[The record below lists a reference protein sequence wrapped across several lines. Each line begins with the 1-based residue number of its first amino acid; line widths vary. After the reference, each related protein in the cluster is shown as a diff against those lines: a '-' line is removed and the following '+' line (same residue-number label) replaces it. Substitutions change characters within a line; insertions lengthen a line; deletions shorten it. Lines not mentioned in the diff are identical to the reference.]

1 MNSFSLEKIFLY
13 FPSLSMKFSKL
24 IFICSLSLF
33 LLFGLISYVVS
44 QDQAL
49 EAKGFPQRVLRPS
62 CEHADGQFCFLYGI
76 QENANTRIPPPQLAK
91 RRGRNRVVKTA
102 QSSFVVTYTGFTPEA
117 RAAFQYAVDIWASF
131 IQSPVPIRI
140 NAEFINFGGS
150 FSLGYARSLNQFSPT
165 SEELWHPV
173 ALANKIAERDL
184 DVFGFDMEV
193 TLNNHA
199 NVGWYFGTNGNTPA
213 GQFDFVTVVLH
224 EIGHGL
230 GFYSEANDTFDVNHP
245 VMATMGKLRS
255 GTPRYPYIYDSF
267 VVNGSGTAITSFDD
281 PSADLLTQYTSGNLF
296 WDGTQGKAE
305 NDGSRPKLYAPS
317 PWRPGASYW
326 HLDENTYPAGDVN
339 SLMTP
344 GIRGAESTHH
354 PGPIMLGMLEDMGWT
369 INTPPAFATE
379 TITRSVAENTA
390 AGVNIGDVVSAT
402 DEDKNDTL
410 TYSLRGTDA
419 TSFAIESTTGQLRT
433 LAALNYEVKDAYTLT
448 VVVDD
453 DVAEDTIEVTINITD
468 VNDPPMFPTDSTTLE
483 IVEGTSANQNIGIPV
498 VATDEDP
505 DDPALTYSL
514 GGTDAGSFSID
525 EGTGQLKTKSVL
537 NYDTQSSYEITVI
550 ATGSENLTGSISV
563 SINVIKIVAFTDTA
577 LVSAVRSALGIASGA
592 SILSNTLASLTSLT
606 ASADSIS
613 DLTGLEYATGLTS
626 LDLSDNEIVNLSP
639 LEDLSNLETLDLSD
653 NDIVNLRYI
662 KDLSSLETLNLS
674 GNDIVNLSHLSGLSS
689 LETLDLSDN
698 EIIDVS
704 SLQDMDSLTTLDL
717 SGNTGI
723 TNPDELYHLE
733 QGGTTITLPP
743 GIEIPDAVAFTDAN
757 LETAVKSALGIAS
770 ADPVLETDITTLTS
784 FTATRKGIV
793 NLIGLEKATGLTT
806 LDLGNNSIVNLNP
819 LSGLSRLKRLDLD
832 ANEIENVVPLR
843 NLSSLER
850 LDLDAN
856 EIENVSALSGLSSLK
871 RLELRDNDIMD
882 AKPLSTMTHLTHLY
896 LSGNENLTNVKYLV
910 KLTDTTIDI
919 DLPDPVNVP
928 DTNLASALR
937 TALSIPSGDSIF
949 PEDMETLTTFTASNK
964 SIVTLT
970 GLEKAM
976 GLTTLDLGDN
986 SIVNLSPLSG
996 LTSLTR
1002 LDLADNDIE
1011 NVAHLS
1017 NLSNL
1022 ERLDLDANEIEN
1034 VSSLSGLSSL
1044 KRLELRDNDILDAK
1058 PLSSMTHLTHLYL
1071 RGNDNLSNI
1080 KYLVKL
1086 TTTTVDIDLPDPV
1099 SIPDTNLASALRSAL
1114 SIPTSDAIFREEME
1128 TLTTFSAS
1136 NKSIVRLTG
1145 LEAATELT
1153 SLTLSENDIVNL
1165 SPLEDLSNLETLDLS
1180 YNDIV
1185 DLRYLKDLGSLE
1197 TLDLSENDIVN
1208 LSHLSG
1214 LSSFETLD
1222 LSDNEI
1228 TDVSPLRDMSSLT
1241 TLDMSGN
1248 TGITNPEELYYLEQG
1263 GTSITLPDGIE
1274 IPDAVVF
1281 TDDNLETAVKSALR
1295 IASADPVLET
1305 DITTLTSFTATR
1317 KSIVNLTGLEK
1328 ATSLTSLDL
1337 GNNAIVDLSPL
1348 SGLTRLTSLDLAY
1361 NQIVVLSPLSGLT
1374 SLASLYLDKN
1384 KIENVSALS
1393 SVSSLTR
1400 LDLRNND
1407 VMDARPLSTMTHLT
1421 HLYLA
1426 GNDNLSNI
1434 KYLVKLTTTTV
1445 DIDLPDP
1452 VSIPDTNLASALRS
1466 ALSIPISDAIFP
1478 EEMETL
1484 TTFSASNKSIVR
1496 LTGLEKATALTS
1508 LTLSENDIVN
1518 LSPLSKL
1525 NSLETLD
1532 LSDNDIVDLRYLR
1545 DLIGLETLNLSDNDI
1560 VNLSNIS
1567 VLSVLTDLNL
1577 SNNSITN
1584 VTALSGLT
1592 NLTLLNLTGNSGIT
1606 NPGALYGL
1614 KQSGTTII
1622 GVDVPDAVEFPDT
1635 NLASAVRIALRIA
1648 TVDPILEDVLA
1659 TLTRLTATRKSIVN
1673 LTGLEQAT
1681 GLTTLDLGDNAIINL
1696 NPLLGLTTLT
1706 TLDLADNEI
1715 ENVSALQ
1722 NLRNLESLDLDGNE
1736 IENVSALSG
1745 LSRLTSLELRDN
1757 DIGDVTSLSTMTHLT
1772 HLYLRGNESLTNIK
1786 RLLNLT
1792 STTVD
1797 IVLPDAVDILDTNL
1811 ASALRSALGLLTDDP
1826 ILPEEI
1832 EQLTN
1837 LTVSGRNIADLTG
1850 LETATG
1856 LTNLTLSNNAIV
1868 DLDPLSDLTR
1878 LTDLNLSDNQIEDL
1892 TPLEALTSLQT
1903 LDLRNNLITDVAP
1916 LAELTSLTL
1925 LQLAGNSITN
1935 PGALYRLKRDGTTIT
1950 GVVIPDDVVFDDA
1963 NLEAAV
1969 KLALRI
1975 ADTAPILPDEMA
1987 TLTRLTAS
1995 NKSITS
2001 LGGLE
2006 DAGRLE
2012 TLDVGQNEISDL
2024 TPLTGLTNLEVL
2036 DLADNGITNISAL
2049 SNLANLERLDLQNN
2063 DVTDTAL
2070 LSDMTHLR
2078 YLYVRGNENLASLK
2092 ELVKLKEAGTVVD
2105 ITLPKP
2111 VNIPDDNLKDAL
2123 QIALSLE
2130 TDDPIFPEDMLNLQT
2145 FEASNPVDGE
2155 EIVTLTGLETATN
2168 LTRLNLSGNEISSI
2182 SLVSKLTRLTD
2193 LNLSGNQ
2200 ISSISSLS
2208 GLTRLTDL
2216 NLSSNRI
2223 SSVSSLSRLT
2233 GLTALNLS
2241 INTISSVSSLSNL
2254 ISLTSLDLS
2263 TNRVTNV
2270 LPLQVLSSLRTLN
2283 LLGNA
2288 GITNIEVLYK
2298 LQQGGTNIT
2307 PPTNMRVP
2315 TDADIVSFNNAALET
2330 AVRSALRIS
2339 TGYPVLKRKIS
2350 ELARLTVTHKE
2361 IVDLIGLEEAT
2372 NLTTLDLGNNAI
2384 VNLSPLQNLS
2394 SLVKLDLADNAI
2406 TEFTALT
2413 GLSILVDLDLDGN
2426 EIVSLPENLTGL
2438 SSLVT
2443 LDLADNN
2450 IENVLS
2456 LSGLSVL
2463 KTLDL
2468 RDNSSSDAKDN
2479 DVRDITPVSGLL
2491 LKALYL
2497 RGNENLINDLS
2508 ASGQLSNA
2516 RVLVKLKAIHR
2527 TSIDITL
2534 PRSVTFQDDN
2544 LVSLLRNRLRLE
2556 SDDPIFPEEMETLT
2570 SFDASNPVDGEEIV
2584 TLTGLETAT
2593 NLTSLNLSGNEISSL
2608 SPLSSLAN
2616 VQSRNNLGP
2625 LTDLDLSQN
2634 KISSI
2639 SSLSNLTRLT
2649 DLDLSG
2655 NKISSV
2661 SSLSRLTR
2669 LTDLNLS
2676 TNTIS
2681 SLTSLSNLINLTSL
2695 DLSTNGIRDVLPLQG
2710 LIHLQ
2715 RLHLSGNDDLTEE
2728 KASVLYK
2735 LEQANPSI
2743 TITLPGSITL
2753 PTNVV
2758 VFNNANLEA
2767 AVRSALRISTGY
2779 PVLKSKI
2786 TELTRLIVTRKEIVD
2801 LTGLEEAT
2809 GLTTLGL
2816 GQNAIENIGPL
2827 SSLTNLETL
2836 DLGQNA
2842 IKNIG
2847 PLSSLSRLVSLDLA
2861 DNEIENV
2868 SSLSGLSGLKTLD
2881 LRDNSSSDAKDND
2894 VGDATPLKDLTS
2906 LRNIYLHGN
2915 DNIRNLEWLG
2925 ALVNLRSDIR
2935 LPDVVGIP
2943 DTNLDSAVRTA
2954 LRIAGNTVSNDLPM
2968 SEELL
2973 ESLETLTASNRSIED
2988 LTGCEHMT
2996 GLTSLDLRNNQI
3008 TDVTP
3013 LSRLYSLET
3022 LQVSGNG
3029 ILDTSV
3035 LRELERRGTNIDI
3048 TIYRYPFWDVNQDG
3062 SVDEEDVFLITLTIT
3077 GESPDVNG
3085 DGSVDGDD
3093 ETAADANKDGSVDTG
3108 DLLLVFEKQDR
3119 PVNLGAP
3126 LLSVGLDWELLE
3138 RIDASRLRV
3147 QLDILRMTNDGTPQH
3162 QQVVVFLQTILV
3174 AIQPNQTLLLAN
3186 YPNPLNPETW
3196 IPYQLA
3202 RDSHVRITI
3211 YDMQGA
3217 IIRRLELGYRAEGYY
3232 RIRSRAA
3239 YWDGRNEIGERVA
3252 SGIYFYQLET
3262 DDVSLLRKMVILK

>member
-1 MNSFSLEKIFLY
+1 MKLTKLIYIFSFSIL
-13 FPSLSMKFSKL
+13 
-24 IFICSLSLF
+24 
-33 LLFGLISYVVS
+33 LLFDVLPDALS
-44 QDQAL
+44 QNEPPRLGAIIYGTQ
-49 EAKGFPQRVLRPS
+49 
-62 CEHADGQFCFLYGI
+62 EH
-76 QENANTRIPPPQLAK
+76 ANTRIPPPSLPK
-91 RRGRNRVVKTA
+91 RPTLGRTARTA
-102 QSSFVVTYTGFTPEA
+102 QSSFVVTYSGFTPEA
-117 RAAFQYAVDIWASF
+117 RAAFQYAVDLWSAYIS
-131 IQSPVPIRI
+131 SPVPIRI
-140 NAEFINFGGS
+140 KAELKYLGGFFGGS
-150 FSLGYARSLNQFSPT
+150 IILGGAGPENWFSPT
-165 SEELWHPV
+165 STNLWHPV
-173 ALANKIAERDL
+173 ALANKIEGRDL
-184 DVFGFDMEV
+184 DNTESDIIAIF
-193 TLNNHA
+193 NNHA
-199 NVGWYFGTNGNTPA
+199 DVGWYFGTDGDPPM
-213 GQFDFVTVVLH
+213 GQYDFVTVVLH

-230 GFYSEANDTFDVNHP
+230 GFVSGASIGRGEDA
-245 VMATMGKLRS
+245 GKAFLRDRDPS
-255 GTPRYPYIYDSF
+255 RPAIYDSF

-281 PSADLLTQYTSGNLF
+281 PSADLLTQFTGNNLF
-296 WDGTQGKAE
+296 WDGAEGKAA
-305 NDGSRPKLYAPS
+305 NSGTRPKLYAPS
-317 PWRPGASYW
+317 SFSSSSYI
-326 HLDENTYPAGDVN
+326 HLDENTYPAGNQN

-344 GIRGAESTHH
+344 LQSKGEMIHK
-354 PGPIMLGMLEDMGWT
+354 PGPIALGMLEDMGWT
-369 INTPPAFATE
+369 INTPPMFATE
-379 TITRSVAENTA
+379 TTTRSVAENTA

-419 TSFAIESTTGQLRT
+419 TSFAIESTTGQLKT
-433 LAALNYEVKDAYTLT
+433 SAALNYEVKDAYTLT
-448 VVVDD
+448 VAVDD
-453 DVAEDTIEVTINITD
+453 EVSEATIEVTINITD
-468 VNDPPMFPTDSTTLE
+468 ANDPPMFPTDSTTRE
-483 IVEGTSANQNIGIPV
+483 IVEGTAANQNIGIPV

-505 DDPALTYSL
+505 DDTALTYSL

-537 NYDTQSSYEITVI
+537 NYDTQSSYEISVI

-577 LVSAVRSALGIASGA
+577 LASAVRSALGIASGA

-613 DLTGLEYATGLTS
+613 DLTGLEYATGLRS
-626 LDLSDNEIVNLSP
+626 LNLSDNAI
-639 LEDLSNLETLDLSD
+639 D
-653 NDIVNLRYI
+653 
-662 KDLSSLETLNLS
+662 DLSSLEDLVNLETLNLLDNAIVNLEDLENLSSLTTLNLS
-674 GNDIVNLSHLSGLSS
+674 KNAIVNLSHLSSLSA
-689 LETLDLSDN
+689 LTNLDLSN
-698 EIIDVS
+698 NSITDVS
-704 SLQDMDSLTTLDL
+704 AL
-717 SGNTGI
+717 SGLTNLTRLNLTGNSGI
-723 TNPDELYHLE
+723 TNPKELYNLE
-733 QGGTTITLPP
+733 QGGTTITLPS
-743 GIEIPDAVAFTDAN
+743 GIEIPDPVSVPDTN
-757 LETAVKSALGIAS
+757 LASALRSELSISTGDPIFPEDMETLTTFSASNQSIVTLTGLEEATGLTTLDLGNNSIVTLSPLSGLTSLTRLDLDKNKIENVSALSSVSSLTRLDLRNNDVMDARPLSTMTHLTHLYLAGNENLTNIKYLVKLTNTTVDIDLPDPVSVPDTNLAS
-770 ADPVLETDITTLTS
+770 ALRSALSIPSSDSIFPEDMETLTTFS
-784 FTATRKGIV
+784 ASNQSIV
-793 NLIGLEKATGLTT
+793 TLTGLEKATGLTT
-806 LDLGNNSIVNLNP
+806 LDLGNNSIV
-819 LSGLSRLKRLDLD
+819 
-832 ANEIENVVPLR
+832 
-843 NLSSLER
+843 
-850 LDLDAN
+850 
-856 EIENVSALSGLSSLK
+856 
-871 RLELRDNDIMD
+871 
-882 AKPLSTMTHLTHLY
+882 T
-896 LSGNENLTNVKYLV
+896 
-910 KLTDTTIDI
+910 
-919 DLPDPVNVP
+919 
-928 DTNLASALR
+928 
-937 TALSIPSGDSIF
+937 
-949 PEDMETLTTFTASNK
+949 
-964 SIVTLT
+964 
-970 GLEKAM
+970 
-976 GLTTLDLGDN
+976 
-986 SIVNLSPLSG
+986 LSPLSG

-1002 LDLADNDIE
+1002 LDLDKNK
-1011 NVAHLS
+1011 
-1017 NLSNL
+1017 
-1022 ERLDLDANEIEN
+1022 IEN
-1034 VSSLSGLSSL
+1034 VSALSSVSSL
-1044 KRLELRDNDILDAK
+1044 TRLDLRNNDVMDAR
-1058 PLSSMTHLTHLYL
+1058 PLSTMTHLTHLYL
-1071 RGNDNLSNI
+1071 AGNENLTNI

-1086 TTTTVDIDLPDPV
+1086 TNTTVDIDLPDPV
-1099 SIPDTNLASALRSAL
+1099 SVPDTNLASALRSAL
-1114 SIPTSDAIFREEME
+1114 SIPTSDAIFPEEME
-1128 TLTTFSAS
+1128 TLTTLSAS
-1136 NKSIVRLTG
+1136 NKSIVTLTG
-1145 LEAATELT
+1145 LETATALT

-1180 YNDIV
+1180 DNDIV
-1185 DLRYLKDLGSLE
+1185 DLRYLKDLTSLT
-1197 TLDLSENDIVN
+1197 TLDLSDNAIVN

-1214 LSSFETLD
+1214 LSSLETLD

-1241 TLDMSGN
+1241 TLDLSGN
-1248 TGITNPEELYYLEQG
+1248 TGITNPEELYHLEQG

-1328 ATSLTSLDL
+1328 ATGLTTLDL
-1337 GNNAIVDLSPL
+1337 GDNSIV
-1348 SGLTRLTSLDLAY
+1348 
-1361 NQIVVLSPLSGLT
+1361 NLSPLSGLT
-1374 SLASLYLDKN
+1374 SLTRLDLADNEIENVSSLQNLTNLERLYLDDN
-1384 KIENVSALS
+1384 EIENVSALS
-1393 SVSSLTR
+1393 SVSSLKR
-1400 LDLRNND
+1400 LELRDND
-1407 VMDARPLSTMTHLT
+1407 IMDARPLSTMTHLT
-1421 HLYLA
+1421 HLYLR

-1434 KYLVKLTTTTV
+1434 KYLVKLTTTTI

-1452 VSIPDTNLASALRS
+1452 VSVPDTNLASALRT
-1466 ALSIPISDAIFP
+1466 ALSIPTSDAIFP

-1484 TTFSASNKSIVR
+1484 TTFSASNQSIVT

-1532 LSDNDIVDLRYLR
+1532 LSDNDIVDLRYLK
-1545 DLIGLETLNLSDNDI
+1545 DLSSLETLNLSENDI
-1560 VNLSNIS
+1560 VNLSNLS

-1622 GVDVPDAVEFPDT
+1622 GVDVPDAVEFTDT

-1648 TVDPILEDVLA
+1648 TVDPILEDALA
-1659 TLTRLTATRKSIVN
+1659 TLTGLTATRKSIVN

-1681 GLTTLDLGDNAIINL
+1681 GLTTLDLGDNAIVNL
-1696 NPLLGLTTLT
+1696 NPLLSLTTLT

-1722 NLRNLESLDLDGNE
+1722 NLTNLESLDLDGNE
-1736 IENVSALSG
+1736 IENVSALSS
-1745 LSRLTSLELRDN
+1745 LSRLERLELRDN
-1757 DIGDVTSLSTMTHLT
+1757 DIKDATLLSEMTHLT
-1772 HLYLRGNESLTNIK
+1772 HLYLDGNDNLTNIK
-1786 RLLNLT
+1786 RLLKLT
-1792 STTVD
+1792 STVVD
-1797 IVLPDAVDILDTNL
+1797 INLPDAVDVPDTNL
-1811 ASALRSALGLLTDDP
+1811 ASVLRSRLGFLIDDP
-1826 ILPEEI
+1826 ILPEEMQ
-1832 EQLTN
+1832 QLTD
-1837 LTVSGRNIADLTG
+1837 LTAAGRNITDLTG
-1850 LETATG
+1850 LETATD
-1856 LTNLTLSNNAIV
+1856 LTSLTLSNNTIA
-1868 DLDPLSDLTR
+1868 DLDPLSDLTG
-1878 LTDLNLSDNQIEDL
+1878 LTDLNLSNNQIEDL
-1892 TPLEALTSLQT
+1892 SPLEALTHLET
-1903 LDLRNNLITDVAP
+1903 LDLRNNLITDVTA
-1916 LAELTSLTL
+1916 LAELTRLTL
-1925 LQLAGNSITN
+1925 LQLAGNSVTN

-2006 DAGRLE
+2006 DAGLLE

-2024 TPLTGLTNLEVL
+2024 SPLSGLTHLEVL

-2049 SNLANLERLDLQNN
+2049 SGLTSLERLDLQNN
-2063 DVTDTAL
+2063 DVTDTAR
-2070 LSDMTHLR
+2070 LSEMTHLR
-2078 YLYVRGNENLASLK
+2078 YLYVRGNDNLGSLK
-2092 ELVKLKEAGTVVD
+2092 ELVKLKNAGTVVD
-2105 ITLPKP
+2105 LTLPRP
-2111 VNIPDDNLKDAL
+2111 VNIPDDNLEDDL
-2123 QIALSLE
+2123 QTALSLE
-2130 TDDPIFPEDMLNLQT
+2130 TDDPIFPEDMATLT
-2145 FEASNPVDGE
+2145 SFDASNPIEGE

-2168 LTRLNLSGNEISSI
+2168 LTSLNLSGNEISSLSPLSSLASVQSRNNLGPLTDLDLSGNKI
-2182 SLVSKLTRLTD
+2182 SSVSSLSNLTRLTT
-2193 LNLSGNQ
+2193 LYLSGNK
-2200 ISSISSLS
+2200 
-2208 GLTRLTDL
+2208 
-2216 NLSSNRI
+2216 I

-2233 GLTALNLS
+2233 RLTTLYLS
-2241 INTISSVSSLSNL
+2241 TNQISSVSSLSNL
-2254 ISLTSLDLS
+2254 ISLTSLYLS
-2263 TNRVTNV
+2263 NNRITNV
-2270 LPLQVLSSLRTLN
+2270 LPLQGLSKLRTLD
-2283 LLGNA
+2283 LLDND

-2298 LQQGGTNIT
+2298 LLGDGTNIT

-2315 TDADIVSFNNAALET
+2315 TDEDIVSFNNSALET

-2339 TGYPVLKRKIS
+2339 TGYPVLKRKIT
-2350 ELARLTVTHKE
+2350 ELARLTATHKE

-2426 EIVSLPENLTGL
+2426 EIVSLPENLRGL

-2450 IENVLS
+2450 IENVPS

-2479 DVRDITPVSGLL
+2479 DVRDITPVSGLE

-2544 LVSLLRNRLRLE
+2544 LIAALHTELNSLPNFNLQ
-2556 SDDPIFPEEMETLT
+2556 SDDPIFPVDMEALT
-2570 SFDASNPVDGEEIV
+2570 GLTAVGSQDSKISN
-2584 TLTGLETAT
+2584 LRGLETAI

-2608 SPLSSLAN
+2608 SSLSSLAS

-2625 LTDLDLSQN
+2625 LTTLNLSNN
-2634 KISSI
+2634 KISSV
-2639 SSLSNLTRLT
+2639 SSLSNLTNLT
-2649 DLDLSG
+2649 DLNLSS
-2655 NKISSV
+2655 NRISSV
-2661 SSLSRLTR
+2661 SSLSRLTS

-2676 TNTIS
+2676 TNQIS
-2681 SLTSLSNLINLTSL
+2681 SLSSLSNLISLTSL
-2695 DLSTNGIRDVLPLQG
+2695 YLSNNRIRDVLPLQG
-2710 LIHLQ
+2710 LSNLET
-2715 RLHLSGNDDLTEE
+2715 LDLSGNTGLTEE

-2735 LEQANPSI
+2735 LAQFGT
-2743 TITLPGSITL
+2743 TITLPIGITL
-2753 PTNVV
+2753 PTATNIV

-2767 AVRSALRISTGY
+2767 AVRSTLRILTGY
-2779 PVLKSKI
+2779 PVFQEKI
-2786 TELTRLIVTRKEIVD
+2786 TALTGLTATYKQIDD
-2801 LTGLEEAT
+2801 LTGLEQAT
-2809 GLTTLGL
+2809 NLTTLNL
-2816 GQNAIENIGPL
+2816 GRNAIENIGPL

-2842 IKNIG
+2842 IENIG
-2847 PLSSLSRLVSLDLA
+2847 PLSSLSSLVTLDLA
-2861 DNEIENV
+2861 DNNIENV
-2868 SSLSGLSGLKTLD
+2868 SSLSGLSVLKTLD

-2906 LRNIYLHGN
+2906 LTYIYLSGN
-2915 DNIRNLEWLG
+2915 ENLDNLEWLG
-2925 ALVNLRSDIR
+2925 ALENLRSDIR
-2935 LPDVVGIP
+2935 LPDVVRLP

-2973 ESLETLTASNRSIED
+2973 ESLETLTASNNGIEN

-2996 GLTSLDLRNNQI
+2996 ALTSLDLRNNQI

-3022 LQVSGNG
+3022 LQLSGNR

-3062 SVDEEDVFLITLTIT
+3062 RVNEADVFLITLTIT

-3085 DGSVDGDD
+3085 DGRVDGDD
-3093 ETAADANKDGSVDTG
+3093 ETAADANKDGSVDTD

-3126 LLSVGLDWELLE
+3126 LLSADLDWELLE
-3138 RIDASRLRV
+3138 RIDVSRLRV
-3147 QLDILRMTNDGTPQH
+3147 QLGILRMTNDGTSQH
-3162 QQVVVFLQTILV
+3162 QQAIVFLQTILV

-3196 IPYQLA
+3196 MPYQLA

-3217 IIRRLELGYRAEGYY
+3217 IIRRLELGYRTEGYY

-3239 YWDGRNEIGERVA
+3239 YWDGRNEVGERVA

-3262 DDVSLLRKMVILK
+3262 DGVSLLRKMVILK